1 MLIFNKKQSTEK
13 IKKVEDKGILRKNV
27 KDLKDLISPRTE

>member
-1 MLIFNKKQSTEK
+1 MLIFNKKQGVEK

>member
-1 MLIFNKKQSTEK
+1 MLIFNKKQGAEK
-13 IKKVEDKGILRKNV
+13 IKKAEDKGILRKNV

>member
-1 MLIFNKKQSTEK
+1 MLIFNKKQGTEK
-13 IKKVEDKGILRKNV
+13 IKKAEDKGILRKNV